1 MFIISDALQLGCLP
15 FEVPRIP
22 FLQSEY
28 PCCLAPLGSIKDERQ
43 LRNDLL
49 KKETPIAI
57 T

>member
-1 MFIISDALQLGCLP
+1 MFIISDALQLGCLA
-15 FEVPRIP
+15 FEVSRIP

-28 PCCLAPLGSIKDERQ
+28 PCCLAPLGSIKEEKQ

-49 KKETPIAI
+49 KKETRIAI